1 MEGETDVAYA
11 NSQMFIAEAE
21 DLYAGLQK
29 YFATIGQLV
38 TPHPSRAKK
47 TNEKLKNIIF
57 SVFLL
62 TYNKAAQD
70 GLRRGMRVSN
80 VVS

>member
-1 MEGETDVAYA
+1 MNYIGRKAGKHMEGETDVAYA

-29 YFATIGQLV
+29 YFATTGQLV
-38 TPHPSRAKK
+38 TP
-47 TNEKLKNIIF
+47 
-57 SVFLL
+57 
-62 TYNKAAQD
+62 QD